1 MTIERPIRGVPI
13 RMEVQMK
20 IFSNTR
26 LVIMLA
32 ALLALTSA
40 CSRKPE
46 AEKCEDPKA
55 AADAITTA
63 AAKGESGTPA
73 PAAPKPERI
82 IQDAKDIMWCR
93 CCAVGPAGYM
103 SCQTVRQ
110 ATTTET
116 TDALRERARLAACKD
131 AAFPEGKCPAA
142 SVISLVCKGD
152 PPPKDETAAGKAMLE
167 ALKGSG
173 PIVLTKDGKTV
184 PNIMY
189 DKKSGPG
196 APPANSDGTKSKTSD
211 APAAPA
217 LATPHIE

>member
-1 MTIERPIRGVPI
+1 
-13 RMEVQMK
+13 MK
-20 IFSNTR
+20 IVSYTR
-26 LVIMLA
+26 IVIMLV
-32 ALLALTSA
+32 ALSMLTSA
-40 CSRKPE
+40 CGRRPE

-55 AADAITTA
+55 TADAVKNA

-93 CCAVGPAGYM
+93 SCAVGPAGYM

-116 TDALRERARLAACKD
+116 TEALRERARLAACKD

-196 APPANSDGTKSKTSD
+196 APPANSDNKKAEGAD
-211 APAAPA
+211 APAAPSSA
-217 LATPHIE
+217 APHIE